1 LAQRFVSTQEA
12 IMANPEP
19 IPVTATHELHQR
31 GANVPAGTLGEIIS
45 QTWSAPIYYI
55 VSFWVNGERVTVDH
69 LTRMDLHE
77 A

>member
-1 LAQRFVSTQEA
+1 
-12 IMANPEP
+12 MANPQP

-31 GANVPAGTLGEIIS
+31 STTVPAGTRGEITS
-45 QTWSAPIYYI
+45 QTGSVPIYYT
-55 VSFWVNGERVTVDH
+55 VSFWLSGESVTIDH